1 MNTDFQSFLDNL
13 SERTNNAIN
22 GQDRTLVKNIIEEID
37 KDEDISL
44 YGKIIRC
51 YALSRFTYNRLLMEK
66 LPKSFVD
73 NTYIDDNLIQ
83 FEKVNEYMHSYIDK
97 LVEEY
102 EFKMDMIRA
111 AASYIPSSKRRSRF
125 FDEFNK
131 IQYNFDFDKKTE
143 K

>member
-1 MNTDFQSFLDNL
+1 MNTDIQSFWDNL
-13 SERTNNAIN
+13 AVRVENAIKE
-22 GQDRTLVKNIIEEID
+22 QDGTLVKNVIEEID

-51 YALSRFTYNRLLMEK
+51 YALLRIVYYRFLMEK
-66 LPKSFVD
+66 LPKSFTD
-73 NTYIDDNLIQ
+73 NTYIDDNLARL
-83 FEKVNEYMHSYIDK
+83 ENLNEYMYSYVDK

-102 EFKMDMIRA
+102 ELKMDMIRA

-125 FDEFNK
+125 FSEFNK
-131 IQYNFDFDKKTE
+131 IQYNFDFDKKQ